1 MGQLKSF
8 TGLIK
13 KYMKKQ
19 LTQFVDK
26 YIKSIN
32 AENAA
37 IFAGAGMSVSTGLVN
52 WKELLR
58 DMAEE
63 LSLDVDKETDLIA
76 LAQYYENAKGSRGSI
91 NDQLIEQFTKDVT
104 ESLNHQILASLPIK
118 TYWTT
123 NYDDLIEKTLEK
135 AGKITDVKRVPE
147 NLAISKPRRE
157 AVVYKM
163 HGDITMSHDAVLTK
177 DDYENYNEKR
187 QLYTTALQGDLVS
200 KTFLFIGFSFEDPNL
215 EYILSRIRIL
225 LGNHTPDHYC
235 FFKTISKDDYDED
248 EEFLYD
254 KIKQEHRIKDLRRY
268 GIQALMI
275 DDYNEITEVLQL
287 IQTKLRR
294 RNIFISGA
302 AHEYGYLGKL
312 GAENL
317 IFKFSSKLAENNYK
331 IISGFGLGIGSSVI
345 NGTLAYVYANTKGH
359 LDDYLILRPFPQN
372 ISDST
377 QRKQLWSKYRK
388 TMLQE
393 SGIAIFFFGNK
404 LAKGELISSDGLIE
418 EFKIAIELGLKVIP
432 VGCTG
437 YASKDLWEKVTGK
450 YEDYYPNNQELRDS
464 ILLLG
469 QENLDET
476 SIINNLIK
484 SINLLQNNI

>member
-1 MGQLKSF
+1 
-8 TGLIK
+8 
-13 KYMKKQ
+13 MKKQ

-52 WKELLR
+52 WRELLR
-58 DMAEE
+58 EMAQE
-63 LSLDVDKETDLIA
+63 LNLDVDKETDLIA
-76 LAQYYENAKGSRGSI
+76 LAQYYENEKGSRGSI
-91 NDQLIEQFTKDVT
+91 NDQLIEQFTKDVK
-104 ESLNHQILASLPIK
+104 ESLNHQILASLPIR

-135 AGKITDVKRVPE
+135 FGKITDVKRCPE
-147 NLAISKPRRE
+147 NLAISIPRRE
-157 AVVYKM
+157 AVIYKM

-177 DDYENYNEKR
+177 DDYESYNEKR
-187 QLYTTALQGDLVS
+187 QLFTTALQGDLVS

-235 FFKTISKDDYDED
+235 FFRTISED
-248 EEFLYD
+248 SYKIHEEYLYD
-254 KIKQEHRIKDLRRY
+254 KIKQEHRIKDLKRY

-275 DDYNEITEVLQL
+275 DDYNEITDVLQL

-317 IFKFSSKLAENNYK
+317 IFNFSSKLAEKNYK

-345 NGTLAYVYANTKGH
+345 NGTLAHVYTNHKGN

-372 ISDST
+372 ISDHS
-377 QRKQLWSKYRK
+377 QRKELWRKYRK

-393 SGIAIFFFGNK
+393 AGIAVFFFGNK
-404 LAKGELISSDGLIE
+404 LDNENLITSDGLIE
-418 EFKIAIELGLKVIP
+418 EFEIAIELGLKVIP

-437 YASKDLWEKVTGK
+437 YASKDIWQKVTSK
-450 YEDYYPNNQELRDS
+450 YEDYYPDNQELKDS
-464 ILLLG
+464 IQLLG
-469 QENLDET
+469 CENLDE
-476 SIINNLIK
+476 SLIITNLIK
-484 SINLLQNNI
+484 SINLLQNHI

>member
-1 MGQLKSF
+1 
-8 TGLIK
+8 
-13 KYMKKQ
+13 MKKQ

-26 YIKSIN
+26 YIKAIN

-52 WKELLR
+52 WRELLR
-58 DMAEE
+58 EMAQE
-63 LSLDVDKETDLIA
+63 LNLDVDKETDLIA
-76 LAQYYENAKGSRGSI
+76 LAQYYENEKGSRGSI
-91 NDQLIEQFTKDVT
+91 NDQLIEQFTKDVK
-104 ESLNHQILASLPIK
+104 ESINHQILASLPIR

-135 AGKITDVKRVPE
+135 AGKITDVKRCPE
-147 NLAISKPRRE
+147 NLAISIPRRD
-157 AVVYKM
+157 AVIYKM

-177 DDYENYNEKR
+177 DDYESYNEKR
-187 QLYTTALQGDLVS
+187 QLFTTALQGDLVS

-235 FFKTISKDDYDED
+235 FFRTISEGSYKIH
-248 EEFLYD
+248 EEYLYD
-254 KIKQEHRIKDLRRY
+254 KIKQEHRIKDLKRY

-317 IFKFSSKLAENNYK
+317 IFNFSYKLAEKNYK

-345 NGTLAYVYANTKGH
+345 NGTLAHVYTNHKGN

-372 ISDST
+372 ISDNSK
-377 QRKQLWSKYRK
+377 RKELWRKYRK

-393 SGIAIFFFGNK
+393 AGIAIFFFGNK
-404 LAKGELISSDGLIE
+404 LDNEELITSDGLIE
-418 EFKIAIELGLKVIP
+418 EFEIAIELGLKVIP

-437 YASKDLWEKVTGK
+437 YASKDIWQKVTSK
-450 YEDYYPNNQELRDS
+450 YEDYYPANQELKDS
-464 ILLLG
+464 IQLLG
-469 QENLDET
+469 DDNLDE
-476 SIINNLIK
+476 SLIISNLIK
-484 SINLLQNNI
+484 SINLLQNHI

>member
-1 MGQLKSF
+1 
-8 TGLIK
+8 
-13 KYMKKQ
+13 MKRQ

-52 WKELLR
+52 WKDLLR
-58 DMAEE
+58 EMAEE
-63 LSLDVDKETDLIA
+63 LNLDVDKETDLIA
-76 LAQYYENAKGSRGSI
+76 LAQYYENEKGSRGSI
-91 NDQLIEQFTKDVT
+91 NDQLIEQFTKDVK

-135 AGKITDVKRVPE
+135 FGKITDVKRCTE

-157 AVVYKM
+157 VIIYKM
-163 HGDITMSHDAVLTK
+163 HGDITMSHEAVLTK

-187 QLYTTALQGDLVS
+187 QLFTTALQGDLVS

-235 FFKTISKDDYDED
+235 FFKTISEDNYEIYDEY
-248 EEFLYD
+248 LYD
-254 KIKQEHRIKDLRRY
+254 KIKQEHRIRDLKRY

-275 DDYNEITEVLQL
+275 DDYYEITEVLQL

-302 AHEYGYLGKL
+302 AHEYGYLGKFR
-312 GAENL
+312 AENL
-317 IFKFSSKLAENNYK
+317 IFNFSSKLAEKNYK

-345 NGTLAYVYANTKGH
+345 NGTLAHVYSNQNGH

-372 ISDST
+372 ISDNA
-377 QRKQLWSKYRK
+377 QRKELWRKYRK

-393 SGIAIFFFGNK
+393 AGIAIFFFGNK
-404 LAKGELISSDGLIE
+404 LDGKKLISSDGLIE
-418 EFKIAIELGLKVIP
+418 EFEIAIELGLKVIP

-437 YASKDLWEKVTGK
+437 YVSKDIWQKVTDK
-450 YEDYYPNNQELRDS
+450 YEDYFPDNQELKES
-464 ILLLG
+464 ILQLG
-469 QENLDET
+469 QDNLD
-476 SIINNLIK
+476 
-484 SINLLQNNI
+484 

>member
-1 MGQLKSF
+1 
-8 TGLIK
+8 
-13 KYMKKQ
+13 MKKQ

-26 YIKSIN
+26 YIKAIN

-58 DMAEE
+58 DMAVE
-63 LSLDVDKETDLIA
+63 LNLDVDKETDLIA
-76 LAQYYENAKGSRGSI
+76 LAQYYENEKGSRGSI
-91 NDQLIEQFTKDVT
+91 NDQLIEQFTKDVK

-135 AGKITDVKRVPE
+135 SGKITDVKRCTE
-147 NLAISKPRRE
+147 NLAVSKPRRD
-157 AVVYKM
+157 AVIYKM
-163 HGDITMSHDAVLTK
+163 HGDISMSHEAVLTK

-187 QLYTTALQGDLVS
+187 QLFTTALQGDLVS

-225 LGNHTPDHYC
+225 LGNNTPDHYC
-235 FFKTISKDDYDED
+235 FFKTISEKDYELHDDY
-248 EEFLYD
+248 LYD
-254 KIKQEHRIKDLRRY
+254 KIKQEHRIKDLKRY

-275 DDYNEITEVLQL
+275 DDFKEITEVLQL

-294 RNIFISGA
+294 RNVFISGA

-312 GAENL
+312 GAEKL
-317 IFKFSSKLAENNYK
+317 IFNFSAKLAEKKYK

-345 NGTLAYVYANTKGH
+345 NGTLAHIYANQKNH

-372 ISDST
+372 IADPIE
-377 QRKQLWSKYRK
+377 REKLWNQYRHI
-388 TMLQE
+388 MLDE
-393 SGIAIFFFGNK
+393 AGIAIFFFGNK
-404 LAKGELISSDGLIE
+404 LVDNNVIISDGLIK
-418 EFKIAIELGLKVIP
+418 EFDIAIELGLKVIP

-437 YASKDLWEKVTGK
+437 FASKELWQKVFDDF
-450 YEDYYPNNQELRDS
+450 ELYYPDNQELKET

-469 QENLDET
+469 QDNLDEN
-476 SIINNLIK
+476 SIITNLIK
-484 SINLLQNNI
+484 TINLLQNHI